1 MSNTWISRDDVF
13 AALEMHVVLDHYGIK
28 SGRGS
33 SFRIHCP
40 FHEDERPSCSIN
52 PKAMVFNC
60 FGCDSKGNVLDF
72 IGEMED
78 LDPASEFRAVLET
91 AVEILGH
98 NPSKKTGK
106 KNGNKNHQ
114 KSSKKEVAKKQKH
127 SRQQLKDD
135 AEEEDCNE
143 EFEADSSV
151 INATN
156 TSRAVAKNHQSNK
169 QKRKMK
175 NRNRDDG
182 SNIETSGA
190 DFVEDIDAD
199 ALPNKILEGPAFPL
213 KLDVSH
219 PYLKQRGF
227 SQRLLKEFGIGF
239 ETRKSALMAGR
250 ICFPIHNKNGALVA
264 YCGRWA
270 NDENF
275 VGHKG
280 LKQDRYKLPTGFKKQ
295 LELYNLHRVTAK
307 FPEAKTIILVEGFW
321 SVLRLHSLTS
331 SVKGKTK
338 VKLKAKTNI
347 KTNTKSKSLV
357 TGIPTVGL
365 MGLTISK
372 PQIELLKDA
381 GFENIVV
388 MLDGDEEGRK
398 ATQRLVSEL
407 SKDFFVKDA
416 NLPQGG
422 KPDDV
427 AKEQLMP
434 YMQAQD

>member
-13 AALEMHVVLDHYGIK
+13 AALEMHAVLDHYGIR

-40 FHEDERPSCSIN
+40 FHDDERPSCSIN
-52 PKAMVFNC
+52 PKAKVFNC
-60 FGCDSKGNVLDF
+60 FSCDSKGNVLDF

-98 NPSKKTGK
+98 NPSQKNGKKTCK
-106 KNGNKNHQ
+106 KNHK
-114 KSSKKEVAKKQKH
+114 KSTENTVAKKQKR
-127 SRQQLKDD
+127 SGKPLKDE
-135 AEEEDCNE
+135 AEEEGLNE
-143 EFEADSSV
+143 ELEADSTL
-151 INATN
+151 INE
-156 TSRAVAKNHQSNK
+156 TSSSRTAAKSHQSNK
-169 QKRKMK
+169 QKRKV
-175 NRNRDDG
+175 RNRKLDDG
-182 SNIETSGA
+182 TNIENAKDT
-190 DFVEDIDAD
+190 DAD
-199 ALPNKILEGPAFPL
+199 VLPNKILEGPAFPL

-270 NDENF
+270 NDEDF
-275 VGHKG
+275 VDDKG
-280 LKQDRYKLPTGFKKQ
+280 QKQDRYKLPTGFKKQ
-295 LELYNLHRVTAK
+295 LELYNLHRVTAN
-307 FPEAKTIILVEGFW
+307 FPYAKTIILVEGFW
-321 SVLRLHSLTS
+321 SVLRLHSLTR
-331 SVKGKTK
+331 SVKGKAK

-347 KTNTKSKSLV
+347 KTNTKSKPLV

-365 MGLTISK
+365 MGLTISM
-372 PQIELLKDA
+372 PQIELLKER

-398 ATQRLVSEL
+398 ATQRLVCEL
-407 SKDFFVKDA
+407 SKYFFVKDA
-416 NLPQGG
+416 NLPEGS

-427 AKEQLMP
+427 AKEYLLP
-434 YMQAQD
+434 YMQVQD

>member
-13 AALEMHVVLDHYGIK
+13 AALEMHAVLDHYGIR

-40 FHEDERPSCSIN
+40 FHDDERPSCSIN
-52 PKAMVFNC
+52 PKAKVFNC
-60 FGCDSKGNVLDF
+60 FSCDSKGNVLDF

-78 LDPASEFRAVLET
+78 LDPASEFRAVLVT

-106 KNGNKNHQ
+106 KTGKKNTE
-114 KSSKKEVAKKQKH
+114 KTFAKKQKH
-127 SRQQLKDD
+127 SSRQLKDD
-135 AEEEDCNE
+135 AEEEHDE
-143 EFEADSSV
+143 EPEADSTL
-151 INATN
+151 INETN
-156 TSRAVAKNHQSNK
+156 SSRTTAKNHQSNK
-169 QKRKMK
+169 QKRKV
-175 NRNRDDG
+175 RNRKLDDG
-182 SNIETSGA
+182 TNIENAKDT
-190 DFVEDIDAD
+190 DAD
-199 ALPNKILEGPAFPL
+199 VLPNKILEGPAFPL

-275 VGHKG
+275 VDHKG
-280 LKQDRYKLPTGFKKQ
+280 QKQDRYKLPTGFKKQ

-307 FPEAKTIILVEGFW
+307 FPDAKTIILVEGFW
-321 SVLRLHSLTS
+321 SVLRLHSLTR

-347 KTNTKSKSLV
+347 KTNTKSKPLV

-365 MGLTISK
+365 MGLTISM
-372 PQIELLKDA
+372 PQIELLKER

-398 ATQRLVSEL
+398 ATQRLVCEL
-407 SKDFFVKDA
+407 SKYFFVKDA
-416 NLPQGG
+416 NLPDGS

-427 AKEQLMP
+427 AKEHFIP

>member
-13 AALEMHVVLDHYGIK
+13 AALEMHTVLDHYGIK

-40 FHEDERPSCSIN
+40 FHDDERPSCSIN
-52 PKAMVFNC
+52 PKGKVFNC
-60 FGCDSKGNVLDF
+60 FSCDSKGNVLDF
-72 IGEMED
+72 IGEMEG

-98 NPSKKTGK
+98 NPSKKNGR

-114 KSSKKEVAKKQKH
+114 KSSNKEVAKTQKR
-127 SRQQLKDD
+127 SGKPLKDE
-135 AEEEDCNE
+135 AEEEHDDE
-143 EFEADSSV
+143 LEADSSL
-151 INATN
+151 INE
-156 TSRAVAKNHQSNK
+156 TSSFRAAAKNHQSNK
-169 QKRKMK
+169 QKRKVK

-182 SNIETSGA
+182 SKIENAETG
-190 DFVEDIDAD
+190 FVEDNDVD

-213 KLDVSH
+213 KLDGSH

-270 NDENF
+270 NDEDF
-275 VGHKG
+275 VDHKG
-280 LKQDRYKLPTGFKKQ
+280 QKQDRYKLPTGFKKQ
-295 LELYNLHRVTAK
+295 LELYNLHRVTAN
-307 FPEAKTIILVEGFW
+307 FPDAKKIILVEGFW
-321 SVLRLHSLTS
+321 SVLRLHSLTR

-347 KTNTKSKSLV
+347 KTNTKSKPLI

-372 PQIELLKDA
+372 PQIELLKET

-398 ATQRLVSEL
+398 ATQRLVCEL
-407 SKDFFVKDA
+407 SKYFFVKDA
-416 NLPQGG
+416 NLPEGS

-427 AKEQLMP
+427 AKEYLLP
-434 YMQAQD
+434 YMQVQD

>member
-40 FHEDERPSCSIN
+40 FHDDERPSCSIN
-52 PKAMVFNC
+52 PKAKVFNC

-72 IGEMED
+72 IGEMEG
-78 LDPASEFRAVLET
+78 LDPASEFRAVLEA

-98 NPSKKTGK
+98 NPSKKNGK
-106 KNGNKNHQ
+106 KIG
-114 KSSKKEVAKKQKH
+114 KKQKR
-127 SRQQLKDD
+127 SAKPLKDE
-135 AEEEDCNE
+135 AEEEHDDDE
-143 EFEADSSV
+143 LDADSTL
-151 INATN
+151 INEASASTK
-156 TSRAVAKNHQSNK
+156 TAKNHQSTK
-169 QKRKMK
+169 QKRKVK
-175 NRNRDDG
+175 NRKRDDG
-182 SNIETSGA
+182 SNIENAKT
-190 DFVEDIDAD
+190 DFYEGNDEGDDAD
-199 ALPNKILEGPAFPL
+199 IPPNKILEGPAFPL

-250 ICFPIHNKNGALVA
+250 ICFPIHNKNGSLVA
-264 YCGRWA
+264 YSGRWA
-270 NDENF
+270 NDEDF
-275 VGHKG
+275 VDDKG
-280 LKQDRYKLPTGFKKQ
+280 QKQDRYKLPTGFKKQ

-307 FPEAKTIILVEGFW
+307 FADAKTIILVEGFW
-321 SVLRLHSLTS
+321 SVLRLHSLTR
-331 SVKGKTK
+331 SVKGKTR
-338 VKLKAKTNI
+338 VKLKAKPSA
-347 KTNTKSKSLV
+347 KTNTKSKSLI

-365 MGLTISK
+365 MGLTISMA
-372 PQIELLKDA
+372 QIALLKEA

-398 ATQRLVSEL
+398 ATQKLVSEL
-407 SKDFFVKDA
+407 SKHFFVKDA
-416 NLPQGG
+416 NLSEDS

-427 AKEQLMP
+427 AKEYIMP